1 MAERLDILIVGKT
14 PAALRCEAKAK
25 ELKLRT
31 KRVDRADG
39 DLPPAFFQVDAT
51 DDGSLGLLR
60 RVFTRTDVELRSE
73 TGERHAPTEPVADV
87 TPRRIVGDIIL
98 SENDLDAKV
107 PFPDATSA
115 AGIPL
120 RALYSCW
127 AGNLFMAGT
136 TISATAQAQRRLAAM
151 PGVLEKTGEVV
162 ATAIAVARRHGE
174 TYHRTVFANHWEDM
188 GM

>member
-1 MAERLDILIVGKT
+1 MAEKLDILVVGAT

-25 ELKLRT
+25 ELKLKAARI
-31 KRVDRADG
+31 DRADG
-39 DLPPAFFQVDAT
+39 NLPPAFFQVDAT
-51 DDGSLGLLR
+51 EDGSLGLR
-60 RVFTRTDVELRSE
+60 RCVFTRTDVELRSE
-73 TGERHAPTEPVADV
+73 TGECRAPEEPVAET
-87 TPRRIVGDIIL
+87 TPRRILGDIIL
-98 SENDLDAKV
+98 SENDIDAKV

-136 TISATAQAQRRLAAM
+136 TISATARALRRLQAM

-162 ATAIAVARRHGE
+162 AIAIAVARRHGE